1 MGSMKNRQ
9 DKIFPVQTKKLETYC
24 GHGLNCMVR
33 YVQVEENYLREK
45 ERKGR
50 RLKYVL
56 QGRIKR
62 KE

>member
-33 YVQVEENYLREK
+33 YVQVDENYLKAEERAALRK
-45 ERKGR
+45 ERT
-50 RLKYVL
+50 
-56 QGRIKR
+56 I
-62 KE
+62 